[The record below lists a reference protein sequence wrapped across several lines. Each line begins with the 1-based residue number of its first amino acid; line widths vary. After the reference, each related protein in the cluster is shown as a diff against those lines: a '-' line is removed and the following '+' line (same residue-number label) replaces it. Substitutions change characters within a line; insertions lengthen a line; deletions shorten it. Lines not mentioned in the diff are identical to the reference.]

1 MKQVLVI
8 FKKELKDILR
18 DKQSLLLIALVTVLT
33 GPLMLLMLANM
44 VSEFEIKAERRIVMV
59 SGLSHSP
66 SLINY
71 LKRESA
77 QIIQAP
83 ADYEQAIKLGRMTDP
98 VLVIPPDFDKQWQAG
113 EAVTVQ
119 LISNSANGRT
129 QASLQRLKRWLGGYA
144 ETMGAWYRLQ
154 QTLPP
159 RMQDFLIIDE
169 LDQSADKA
177 QSAKLFGMLPYL
189 MVFAALY
196 GIWGSAIETTVGER
210 EKHTMESL
218 LLTVKHGWN
227 LTLGKWLAVYMTG
240 AMLVILSVASF
251 LQAQQLFSSE
261 NLQAMFNFTAH
272 EAMVCLSLFI
282 PLSGLFAAI
291 LMCLGTVAKNTRQAQ
306 TYATVVMLV
315 TALLPVVISLNDSSR
330 GVFARLC
337 PILAQHHFVLAL
349 LNGESLSW
357 SSLLNLAFFTTSL
370 SLLLVALSSRLLGR
384 VR

>member
-1 MKQVLVI
+1 MKQILVI

-18 DKQSLLLIALVTVLT
+18 DKQSLLLIALVTTLT

-44 VSEFEIKAERRIVMV
+44 VSDFEIKAERRIVV
-59 SGLSHSP
+59 ISGIRHSP

-83 ADYEQAIKLGRMTDP
+83 ADYEQMIKQGRMTDP

-113 EAVTVQ
+113 DAVTLK
-119 LISNSANGRT
+119 LISNSANGRV
-129 QASLQRLKRWLGGYA
+129 QASLQRLKRWLNGYA
-144 ETMGAWYRLQ
+144 ENMGEWYRLQ
-154 QTLPP
+154 LNLPP
-159 RMQDFLIIDE
+159 RMQEFLIIDE

-177 QSAKLFGMLPYL
+177 QNAKLFGMLPYL

-196 GIWGSAIETTVGER
+196 GVWGPAIESTVGER
-210 EKHTMESL
+210 EKHTLESL
-218 LLTVKHGWN
+218 LLTVRHGLN
-227 LTLGKWLAVYMTG
+227 LALGKWLAIYTTG
-240 AMLVILSVASF
+240 AMLVILSIASF
-251 LQAQQLFSSE
+251 LQAQKLFSSE

-282 PLSGLFAAI
+282 PLSGLFAAMLI
-291 LMCLGTVAKNTRQAQ
+291 CLGALAKNTRQAQ

-315 TALLPVVISLNDSSR
+315 TALLPVTLSLNEVYP
-330 GVFARLC
+330 GVFTSLC
-337 PILAQHHFVLAL
+337 PVLAQHYYVSAL
-349 LNGESLSW
+349 FNGASF
-357 SSLLNLAFFTTSL
+357 SSVAILNLAIFTTSL
-370 SLLLVALSSRLLGR
+370 SLLLVALTSRLLGK